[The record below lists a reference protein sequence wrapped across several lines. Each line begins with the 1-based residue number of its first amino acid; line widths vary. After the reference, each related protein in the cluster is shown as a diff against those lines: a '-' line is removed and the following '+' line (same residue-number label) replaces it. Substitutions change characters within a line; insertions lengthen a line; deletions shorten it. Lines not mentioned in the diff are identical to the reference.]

1 MQINFKKIT
10 STAIVPTR
18 GTEESAGYDLYA
30 DNDETIGIA
39 PHSTLQIPTNIAM
52 AIPNGYFGGIYP
64 RSGLATKRSIRMA
77 NCVGVIDADY
87 RGNVIIPLHN
97 DSNEL
102 VTIEPHERVAQLIV
116 QKYEP
121 IEFVEVEDLDE
132 TERGEGGFGS
142 TGTK

>member
-1 MQINFKKIT
+1 MQINFKKMT

-18 GTEESAGYDLYA
+18 GTSESAGYDLYA
-30 DNDETIGIA
+30 DNDKTISIA

-87 RGNVIIPLHN
+87 RGEVGVILYN
-97 DSNEL
+97 TTKEDF
-102 VTIEPHERVAQLIV
+102 VIEPGERIAQMVIA
-116 QKYEP
+116 KYEQ
-121 IEFVEVEDLDE
+121 ISWEQVETLDE
-132 TERGEGGFGS
+132 TERGAGGYGH
-142 TGTK
+142 TGVG

>member
-1 MQINFKKIT
+1 
-10 STAIVPTR
+10 
-18 GTEESAGYDLYA
+18 
-30 DNDETIGIA
+30 
-39 PHSTLQIPTNIAM
+39 M

-64 RSGLATKRSIRMA
+64 RSGLATKRSVRMA

-87 RGNVIIPLHN
+87 RGNVIVPLHN

-102 VTIEPHERVAQLIV
+102 VTIEPHERVAQLII

-121 IEFVEVEDLDE
+121 IEFIEVEDLDE